1 MKNQKILIFAIVL
14 LIIQSCNSRSPE
26 DDAKYVFEVGS
37 NVEKKIETFMDDI
50 QKEDE
55 TLETFQKIE
64 SFVDNTRSEYLKYKE
79 IINYYDEAEMEKQN
93 EFMKYLN
100 EDFNEAIGKDAK
112 WKDIKS
118 TIDKFEEEV
127 IDLQDEL
134 DDARKYFIK
143 KGIIVE

>member
-64 SFVDNTRSEYLKYKE
+64 SFVVNTRSEYLKYKE
-79 IINYYDEAEMEKQN
+79 ILNYYDEAEMENQN
-93 EFMKYLN
+93 EFIKYFN
-100 EDFNEAIGKDAK
+100 EGFNEATGKDAK
-112 WKDIKS
+112 WKNIMS

-134 DDARKYFIK
+134 EHARKYFIK

>member
-1 MKNQKILIFAIVL
+1 
-14 LIIQSCNSRSPE
+14 
-26 DDAKYVFEVGS
+26 
-37 NVEKKIETFMDDI
+37 MDDI

-64 SFVDNTRSEYLKYKE
+64 SFVVNTRSEYLKYKE
-79 IINYYDEAEMEKQN
+79 ILNYYDEAEMENQN
-93 EFMKYLN
+93 EFIKYFN
-100 EDFNEAIGKDAK
+100 EGFNEATGKDAK
-112 WKDIKS
+112 WKNIMS

-134 DDARKYFIK
+134 EHARKYFIK